1 MHKATFFGAA
11 AIALM
16 AAAPA
21 HAEGGYVGGVYGNVD
36 VDGLGD
42 ADFYGI
48 EGAFAGANFEIDGE
62 FVDSDDFDSAFG
74 ITGHLFSRNDSHL
87 FGGFLGID
95 DSNDS
100 TSWRGGVEAAG
111 YFDRWTLAGAVGFG
125 SNDDLDTDGYGIN
138 AEARVFPTDNVRLQ
152 GTLGWTSL
160 DVAGFDE
167 DVMTYGLGGEF
178 QLDAAPVSF
187 GLDWDHS
194 DADVS
199 GIEADT
205 LTARVRWNFGGTL
218 LERDRS
224 GASQAS
230 VTRLAL

>member
-1 MHKATFFGAA
+1 MNKAIFFGAA

-36 VDGLGD
+36 VDGLGG

-62 FVDSDDFDSAFG
+62 FLDSDKADSAFG
-74 ITGHLFSRNDSHL
+74 VTGHLFSRNDSHL
-87 FGGFLGID
+87 FGGFLGVD
-95 DSNDS
+95 DSNNS

-111 YFDRWTLAGAVGFG
+111 YFDRWTLAGAVGYG
-125 SNDDLDTDGYGIN
+125 SNNDLSTDGYGIN
-138 AEARVFPTDNVRLQ
+138 AEARMFPTDNVRLQ
-152 GTLGWTSL
+152 AGLGWTSL
-160 DVAGFDE
+160 DIAGFNE
-167 DVMTYGLGGEF
+167 DIVSYGLGGEL
-178 QLDAAPVSF
+178 QMDTAPVSF
-187 GLDWDHS
+187 GLDWGHS
-194 DADVS
+194 EADKS
-199 GIEADT
+199 GIGADT

-218 LERDRS
+218 LERDRT